1 MKVAAAVALL
11 ALFLTGCEERLKPSL
26 IPLGEEEIPT
36 QQSWRSTV
44 TFSDSSVVKAV
55 LWAGHIAIYKN
66 RRETLLGD
74 SIHVDFYDE
83 SGTKTSTLTAR
94 RGRVDDQTRDFYA
107 FEDVVVT
114 SDDGTVLKTDSLFWT
129 NAERKIHTE
138 AFVEIRSTTE
148 QIRGHGLVS
157 DQSLKNYRIFRVT
170 GQAVT
175 TGQAGTNESR
185 PPTP

>member
-1 MKVAAAVALL
+1 MRRAVAAVFIAL
-11 ALFLTGCEERLKPSL
+11 AAAGCEERTKPSL

-44 TFSDSSVVKAV
+44 TFSDSAVVKAV
-55 LWAGHIAIYKN
+55 LWAGRIAVYEN

-74 SIHVDFYDE
+74 SIHVDFFDE
-83 SGTKTSTLTAR
+83 SGSRTSTLTAR
-94 RGRVDDQTRDFYA
+94 RGRVDDRTRDFDA
-107 FEDVVVT
+107 FENVVVT
-114 SDDGTVLKTDSLFWT
+114 SENGTVLRTDSLFWT

-138 AFVEIRSTTE
+138 AFVDIRSTTE

-170 GQAVT
+170 GQAVRQ
-175 TGQAGTNESR
+175 GSR
-185 PPTP
+185 

>member
-1 MKVAAAVALL
+1 VRIGLTAAMLALAVA
-11 ALFLTGCEERLKPSL
+11 GCEERAKPSL
-26 IPLGEEEIPT
+26 IPLGEAEIPA

-44 TFSDSSVVKAV
+44 TFSDSAVVKAV
-55 LWAGHIAIYKN
+55 LWAGQIAVYQN

-74 SIHVDFYDE
+74 SIHVDFFDE
-83 SGTKTSTLTAR
+83 SGRRTSTLTAR
-94 RGRVDDQTRDFYA
+94 RGRVDDKTRDFDA
-107 FEDVVVT
+107 FENVVVT
-114 SDDGTVLKTDSLFWT
+114 SDGGTVLRTDSLFWT

-138 AFVEIRSTTE
+138 AFVDIRSTTE

-175 TGQAGTNESR
+175 NGSQ
-185 PPTP
+185 PPKP

>member
-1 MKVAAAVALL
+1 VLAAAACVL
-11 ALFLTGCEERLKPSL
+11 ALAGCEERVKPSL
-26 IPLGEEEIPT
+26 IPLGESEIPT

-44 TFSDSSVVKAV
+44 TFSDSAVIKAV
-55 LWAGHIAIYKN
+55 LWAGHIAVYER

-74 SIHVDFYDE
+74 SIHVDFFDE
-83 SGTKTSTLTAR
+83 SGARTSTLTAR
-94 RGRVDDQTRDFYA
+94 RGRVDDRTRDFDA
-107 FEDVVVT
+107 FDSVVVT

-138 AFVEIRSTTE
+138 AFVDIRSATE

-170 GQAVT
+170 GQAAPK
-175 TGQAGTNESR
+175 GQTS
-185 PPTP
+185 P

>member
-1 MKVAAAVALL
+1 VRIALAAWLL
-11 ALFLTGCEERLKPSL
+11 AVLFAGCEERAKPSL
-26 IPLGEEEIPT
+26 IPLGEAAMPD

-44 TFSDSSVVKAV
+44 TFSDSAVVKAV
-55 LWAGHIAIYKN
+55 LWAGHIAVYHN

-74 SIHVDFYDE
+74 SIHVDFFDQA
-83 SGTKTSTLTAR
+83 GRRTSTLTAR
-94 RGRVDDQTRDFYA
+94 RGRVDDQTRDFDA
-107 FEDVVVT
+107 FENVVVT
-114 SDDGTVLKTDSLFWT
+114 SDNGTVLRTDSLFWT

-138 AFVEIRSTTE
+138 AFVDIRSSTK

-175 TGQAGTNESR
+175 DGSQS
-185 PPTP
+185 PTP